1 VNQLII
7 HGYAVKTSTSERK
20 SRLRGNDGNA
30 QFSLCYRLNA
40 GRLAVTGIF
49 SFAAISVTSSKPRQF
64 MLITKKTFL
73 QQTSHGVAWDLVRFD
88 IDGKE
93 HTISTVRQQNSHKEI
108 IT

>member
-1 VNQLII
+1 MPVPKAF
-7 HGYAVKTSTSERK
+7 G
-20 SRLRGNDGNA
+20 
-30 QFSLCYRLNA
+30 
-40 GRLAVTGIF
+40 TGIF

-73 QQTSHGVAWDLVRFD
+73 QKTSHGVAWDLVRFD